1 MCTTFGLDPEGKG
14 DTLVLHNG
22 DIEIRLAVAS
32 ESAGEKAEEFI
43 KRQVEGTCDHF
54 YQVKTGVVD
63 VKTNLL
69 YQIGRARSFVLVE
82 YAFDV
87 EDEEDI
93 EDKKTMIEDMFVSI
107 LNDLEGIILIQNQD
121 EKEDGMF
128 CSGENGEKLLIL
140 SDKGGSAF
148 TRYLPYQEPDL
159 KAGKDITQEQVDRR
173 MRTMQTLIGNAIYV
187 PGWLPAVASASQ
199 ITCPSLEETAQRALA
214 IMGVAIYS
222 ECLLDENRGW
232 KRHRIS

>member
-1 MCTTFGLDPEGKG
+1 MYNLWLGPEGKG

-32 ESAGEKAEEFI
+32 ESAGEKAEEFN
-43 KRQVEGTCDHF
+43 KE
-54 YQVKTGVVD
+54 TGGGNLRAIFIRLKQGLVD

-148 TRYLPYQEPDL
+148 TRYLP
-159 KAGKDITQEQVDRR
+159 IRS
-173 MRTMQTLIGNAIYV
+173 RT
-187 PGWLPAVASASQ
+187 
-199 ITCPSLEETAQRALA
+199 
-214 IMGVAIYS
+214 
-222 ECLLDENRGW
+222 
-232 KRHRIS
+232 

>member
-1 MCTTFGLDPEGKG
+1 MKKRMQQRHQPQQSDMKASPSFSQISRHRKNHSGFVYNLWLGPGGKG

-128 CSGENGEKLLIL
+128 CSGENGE
-140 SDKGGSAF
+140 S
-148 TRYLPYQEPDL
+148 Y
-159 KAGKDITQEQVDRR
+159 
-173 MRTMQTLIGNAIYV
+173 
-187 PGWLPAVASASQ
+187 
-199 ITCPSLEETAQRALA
+199 
-214 IMGVAIYS
+214 
-222 ECLLDENRGW
+222 
-232 KRHRIS
+232 